1 MPKKKTAKK
10 EIKNKLETAVYNP
23 DGKVMKKIS
32 LPSDV
37 FDVEV
42 KAELLNMAVR
52 IYQANQRL
60 GTHKAKTRGQVTGST
75 RKIYRQ
81 KGTGR
86 ARHGD
91 IKAPIF
97 IGGGVSHGPLPRDYR
112 LVFPKK
118 MKKLALFGALT
129 ARFRENSLKI
139 LAKTEELKPK
149 TKDLFRVLKNLNLEP
164 DKKNDK
170 MTTLLITD
178 GKSDNLVQAGRNLP
192 NFKVSAIN
200 QLSAY
205 EVLANK
211 NLLMMQKAISVL
223 SGEKNEEVKP
233 VRKGAAKS

>member
-97 IGGGVSHGPLPRDYR
+97 IGGGVVGGPKPRD
-112 LVFPKK
+112 F
-118 MKKLALFGALT
+118 
-129 ARFRENSLKI
+129 SLK
-139 LAKTEELKPK
+139 LS
-149 TKDLFRVLKNLNLEP
+149 
-164 DKKNDK
+164 KKQIK
-170 MTTLLITD
+170 
-178 GKSDNLVQAGRNLP
+178 K
-192 NFKVSAIN
+192 
-200 QLSAY
+200 
-205 EVLANK
+205 
-211 NLLMMQKAISVL
+211 
-223 SGEKNEEVKP
+223 
-233 VRKGAAKS
+233 